1 MPGASSTAP
10 RRASTS
16 CGRSARDR
24 LPLIFDSGIEGG
36 LDILRALA
44 LGADFVM
51 LGRAWHYALGAL
63 GREGPAHLHDLLVKD
78 MASNMAQIGAT
89 SFDDLAARLMAGPDP
104 TPSSF
109 PKYAR
114 AERTSAAEGAGPR
127 GGASPSPMRHSF
139 QLRARRSAP

>member
-16 CGRSARDR
+16 CGRSDRKRD

-63 GREGPAHLHDLLVKD
+63 GAAGPAHLHDLLVKD
-78 MASNMAQIGAT
+78 MVSNMAQIGAT
-89 SFDDLAARLMAGPDP
+89 RFDDLPARLWPG
-104 TPSSF
+104 T
-109 PKYAR
+109 
-114 AERTSAAEGAGPR
+114 
-127 GGASPSPMRHSF
+127 
-139 QLRARRSAP
+139 